1 MDFTF
6 LSQYYKYF
14 LNGAV
19 ITLFLSFLG
28 VIFGLVG
35 GTVLA
40 LMKLSHNKI
49 SKGIATVY
57 VEFIRG
63 TPILVQILLVYLSVP
78 KMSMFVAGVISL
90 AVNSSAYVAE
100 IIRAGINAVDKGQTE
115 AAKSLGMSDF
125 LAFREVIFPQAIKNI
140 LPALGNEFVVLIK
153 ESSIVS
159 VIGAHELMYNANTVQ
174 GITFSPQEPLIVV
187 SIMYFALTF
196 TVSRF
201 MAKIERR
208 LKVSD

>member
-28 VIFGLVG
+28 VIFGLIG
-35 GTVLA
+35 GTALA

-49 SKGIATVY
+49 SKVIATVY

-63 TPILVQILLVYLSVP
+63 TPILVQVLLVYLSVP

-125 LAFREVIFPQAIKNI
+125 LAFKEVIFPQAIKNI

-159 VIGAHELMYNANTVQ
+159 VIGAHELMYNASTVQ

-187 SIMYFALTF
+187 SVMYFALTF

-201 MAKIERR
+201 MGKIERG

>member
-6 LSQYYKYF
+6 LSEYYKYF

-28 VIFGLVG
+28 VIFGLIG
-35 GTVLA
+35 GTLLA
-40 LMKLSHNKI
+40 IMKLSHNKI

-63 TPILVQILLVYLSVP
+63 TPILVQVLLVYLSVP

-159 VIGAHELMYNANTVQ
+159 VIGAHELMYNASTIQ